1 MKYLLDTNIC
11 IYYFKNQFDLVQK
24 FQEKGIH
31 QCAISEITYAELL
44 YGAEKS
50 QNISKNMQIIDELLK
65 QVVIIPVYNGLKI
78 YSKQKAKLSSMGRLI
93 SDFDLLIGAT
103 AIACDMI
110 MVTRNIKEFERLDN
124 IKLENW
130 VDDYHKPNFKE
141 EIYKLY

>member
-11 IYYFKNQFDLVQK
+11 IYYFKNQFDLAQK
-24 FQEKGIH
+24 FHEKGIH

-50 QNISKNMQIIDELLK
+50 QNVAKNMQKIDELLK
-65 QVVIIPVYNGLKI
+65 QVAIIPVYNGLKI
-78 YSKQKAKLSSMGRLI
+78 YSKEKAKLSSMGRLI

-103 AIACDMI
+103 AIAYDMI
-110 MVTRNIKEFERLDN
+110 MVTRNMKEFERLDN

-130 VDDYHKPNFKE
+130 VDDYHKPTLRE